1 VGKSKNNLFGLNG
14 KLIYAGGR
22 KYSPVLEEESLRLDE
37 EVIDQ
42 DRINTLTAD
51 PYVRVDFSSSYR
63 VNRKKVS
70 HLFILDIQNLLN
82 RENTVG
88 MHYNFSKRIIEPQKW
103 TGIIPT
109 INYRIEF

>member
-1 VGKSKNNLFGLNG
+1 LNA

-22 KYSPVLEEESLRLDE
+22 RYSPILVEESFRLDE

-42 DRINTLTAD
+42 NKINTLTAD
-51 PYVRVDFSSSYR
+51 PYVRVDFSASYR
-63 VNRKKVS
+63 INSKSVS
-70 HLFILDIQNLLN
+70 HLIIIDIQNLLN

-88 MHYNFSKRIIEPQKW
+88 MFYNSSKRVIEPQKW
-103 TGIIPT
+103 SGIIPT

>member
-1 VGKSKNNLFGLNG
+1 
-14 KLIYAGGR
+14 
-22 KYSPVLEEESLRLDE
+22 
-37 EVIDQ
+37 
-42 DRINTLTAD
+42 
-51 PYVRVDFSSSYR
+51 
-63 VNRKKVS
+63 VS
-70 HLFILDIQNLLN
+70 HLLILDIQNILN